1 MSAFEALKFE
11 YEIESIVDVIYLNKE
26 INCFKDVLDSVMNG
40 MSYYLKG
47 SVEEK
52 NKQIKNQIFYYICRK
67 LNGKYE
73 LEEDIV
79 TNIKSNIKNNKKSVN
94 ILIG

>member
-47 SVEEK
+47 SVE
-52 NKQIKNQIFYYICRK
+52 
-67 LNGKYE
+67 
-73 LEEDIV
+73 
-79 TNIKSNIKNNKKSVN
+79 S
-94 ILIG
+94 